1 MGRAGE
7 GEEPSQKRARSGQ
20 HEGAE
25 EVIVEGIT
33 FVASA
38 RPHNWGRGKGPPDAG
53 AGGAWSEPK
62 ETAFPPVKLR
72 MTGTS
77 RDRVPA
83 ISKKAVVRN
92 YPSWACGEC
101 TYQHEQVN
109 GEASLRKCAMCGTPR
124 PIRRPRGFRKVRVE
138 PAVSSAAA
146 QPPPSFLSNA
156 ASIVPRVCAPPPL
169 RFLTNPP
176 PKRFPAAWLTRF
188 IPPCL
193 MSPPTP
199 PARPPAPPFGS
210 GIGPASSLPAGNL
223 ILCPGGGC
231 CCFRTRRYV
240 LG

>member
-1 MGRAGE
+1 MGRPPGE

-20 HEGAE
+20 HEGAD

-38 RPHNWGRGKGPPDAG
+38 RPHNWRSKCSPDAG

-62 ETAFPPVKLR
+62 ETASPPVKLR
-72 MTGTS
+72 MTGIS
-77 RDRVPA
+77 RDKVPA
-83 ISKKAVVRN
+83 IAKKAVVRN
-92 YPSWACGEC
+92 YPSWACVEC
-101 TYQHEQVN
+101 TYRHELVN

-199 PARPPAPPFGS
+199 PRALRLPCLARELGPPPLS
-210 GIGPASSLPAGNL
+210 QLEIS
-223 ILCPGGGC
+223 ILYPGGGC